1 MRNKITLS
9 NNTISEQVHK
19 LQEEVIRLHFEYEER
34 ALQAALGL
42 MFPDEIVIDEG
53 KITKNVI
60 RRMGGKGDI
69 VVWKYKDKILFER
82 CEKKIKELFFRE
94 FLLANPHILRL
105 LMTLNDRKINPQ
117 YKNKDLLKNF
127 QPFFAFK
134 TERCFKVV

>member
-1 MRNKITLS
+1 MEIINKITLS
-9 NNTISEQVHK
+9 NNTISEQLHK

-82 CEKKIKELFFRE
+82 CEKKKLHFECKSTVLRNYVKLN
-94 FLLANPHILRL
+94 LL
-105 LMTLNDRKINPQ
+105 
-117 YKNKDLLKNF
+117 
-127 QPFFAFK
+127 
-134 TERCFKVV
+134 